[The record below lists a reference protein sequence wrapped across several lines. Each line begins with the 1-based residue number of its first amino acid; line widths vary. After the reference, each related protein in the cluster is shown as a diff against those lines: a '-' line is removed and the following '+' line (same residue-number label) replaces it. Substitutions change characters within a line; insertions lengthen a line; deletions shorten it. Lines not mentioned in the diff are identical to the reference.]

1 MRTSITLKDFSY
13 FYLLFKILLKKVTTP
28 KIYSQKQFIFQ
39 NDFSKKKNGF
49 SQKFVNYKII

>member
-39 NDFSKKKNGF
+39 NDFSKKKMVLVK
-49 SQKFVNYKII
+49 SL